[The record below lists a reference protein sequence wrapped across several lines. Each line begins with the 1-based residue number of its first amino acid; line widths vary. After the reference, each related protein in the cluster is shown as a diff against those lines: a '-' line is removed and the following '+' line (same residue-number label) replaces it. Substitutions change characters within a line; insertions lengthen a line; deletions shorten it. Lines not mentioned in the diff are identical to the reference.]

1 MFQGPGLGPNKVSP
15 DCPRLRGSARHGIP
29 AIETALAK
37 SRLSASEM
45 PGVLLSETLQISV
58 MVPRDAGRADWV
70 SAPRLF
76 SEGLLWSER
85 SLKRWRMFTAGT
97 DGT

>member
-1 MFQGPGLGPNKVSP
+1 L
-15 DCPRLRGSARHGIP
+15 ARHGIP

-37 SRLSASEM
+37 TRLSASEM

-58 MVPRDAGRADWV
+58 TVPRDAGRADWA
-70 SAPRLF
+70 SAPRLC
-76 SEGLLWSER
+76 SEGSLWSER
-85 SLKRWRMFTAGT
+85 SLKRRRMFPAGT